1 MPQNTLT
8 GGKSDVCGDEAAN
21 LWVAVAALQILPARF
36 FVRKSGDWRRR
47 QYRDSGRAAP
57 RRR

>member
-47 QYRDSGRAAP
+47 Q
-57 RRR
+57 